1 MFFVL
6 GVFLWVIFAF
16 WPAYV
21 AKKKGYSFVL
31 FFIFSLFTF
40 VISLI
45 VAYAMKDKTRTAQDI
60 ADEKAAEKAL
70 EREESQV

>member
-6 GVFLWVIFAF
+6 GAFLWIMFAF

-45 VAYAMKDKTRTAQDI
+45 VAYAMKDKNLTAQDI
-60 ADEKAAEKAL
+60 ADDKAAEKIL
-70 EREESQV
+70 EREENQA